1 MAFCPLAVCPL
12 TPVSNYRQNV
22 VFHQYGTYTDIFHLP
37 LRSLPVWGLFF
48 WNLKIS
54 FSAKLGL
61 AIKSHSF
68 LPKVAVFKGFRGH
81 PMFALMPCFK
91 RTLTLL
97 LVLIIRIIL
106 STYKFFPSSYAFFII
121 STWSSAVF
129 AASIPPPPTM
139 PFKEAFSKKEVPHHA
154 PLLLLPLHTHLQVYQ
169 NCCLLEDLSIWSILF
184 LP

>member
-1 MAFCPLAVCPL
+1 MPRNPLHPYF
-12 TPVSNYRQNV
+12 SINHR
-22 VFHQYGTYTDIFHLP
+22 IFFGSERNSRLP
-37 LRSLPVWGLFF
+37 QKDS
-48 WNLKIS
+48 KY
-54 FSAKLGL
+54 
-61 AIKSHSF
+61 SF

-91 RTLTLL
+91 WTLTLL

-154 PLLLLPLHTHLQVYQ
+154 PLLLLHLHTHLQVYQ
-169 NCCLLEDLSIWSILF
+169 NCSLLEDLSIWSILF
-184 LP
+184 CHN